1 MSDTEH
7 FDKSSRLA
15 EIYSPCFS
23 LILHMRSSS
32 HYSDAE
38 TLRDNLI
45 SLINE
50 CENEA
55 RRSASTQDVDDT
67 KFALVAFV
75 DETVLSSDWAMKGMW
90 MANPLQLQ
98 IYNRFDAGEHF
109 FERMD
114 TILKSPSRIHVLEVY
129 YLCLALGFKGR
140 YQLVDQDQLRAR
152 IGSAHSALKQAPEM
166 QPGPLS
172 PNGKPKD
179 QLAAEVK
186 SKLPTWAMVAGAIT
200 IGLVIYMIMS
210 FFISGKASGAK
221 ENIEELTSSVRIER
235 SIQVTALTDYSGLIN
250 ASSV

>member
-1 MSDTEH
+1 MIEEGNIDQ
-7 FDKSSRLA
+7 SSRLA
-15 EIYSPCFS
+15 EIYSACFS

-50 CENEA
+50 CENTA
-55 RRSASTQDVDDT
+55 RRSASAQDVEDT

-75 DETVLSSDWAMKGMW
+75 DETVLSSDWAMKGAW

-114 TILKSPSRIHVLEVY
+114 IILKSPSRSQVLEVY

-152 IGSAHSALKQAPEM
+152 IAAAHSALKQAPEM

-172 PNGKPKD
+172 PNGKPRD

-186 SKLPTWAMVAGAIT
+186 SKLPTWAMLAGAVT
-200 IGLVIYMIMS
+200 IGLVVYMIMS
-210 FFISGKASGAK
+210 IFISNKASGVK
-221 ENIEELTSSVRIER
+221 ENIEELSSSVLFEP
-235 SIQVTALTDYSGLIN
+235 SQQVAALTQYSGLIH
-250 ASSV
+250 ASAV